1 MINKTLKNLIIF
13 GAFAFL
19 FISTNNA
26 LAYYY
31 SNTFNPSQNGRYLL
45 STSDRPN
52 ASTMNS
58 GNAVYTTNYNNNS
71 NPNSYSTNSGRSISS
86 YDTQTGAPI
95 YATTPTP
102 IVNNYYTTP
111 APVVASSTN
120 TVTTPATTQ
129 TDNSVNVKNANTT
142 DGTLKPLTDTAGNNL
157 TALSLNGSGGF
168 MPSSVWQWLLVIA
181 LILIIIIIA
190 RILGRKPA
198 ANSPHGVP
206 AH

>member
-26 LAYYY
+26 SAYYY
-31 SNTFNPSQNGRYLL
+31 TNTFNSNQNGRYLL
-45 STSDRPN
+45 RTTNNPN
-52 ASTMNS
+52 APTMNYE
-58 GNAVYTTNYNNNS
+58 NAVYTTNSNINY
-71 NPNSYSTNSGRSISS
+71 NPNSYYTNSGRSISS

-95 YATTPTP
+95 YAVTPTP

-111 APVVASSTN
+111 APVVASNSN
-120 TVTTPATTQ
+120 TVTTQ
-129 TDNSVNVKNANTT
+129 KDNSAKASNT

>member
-31 SNTFNPSQNGRYLL
+31 SNIFNSNQNGRYLL
-45 STSDRPN
+45 RTTNNPN
-52 ASTMNS
+52 APTMNYE
-58 GNAVYTTNYNNNS
+58 NAVYTTNSNINY

-95 YATTPTP
+95 YAVTPTP
-102 IVNNYYTTP
+102 IVNNYYTTST
-111 APVVASSTN
+111 PVVASNSN
-120 TVTTPATTQ
+120 TVTTPVTTQ
-129 TDNSVNVKNANTT
+129 KDNSAKASTT

-181 LILIIIIIA
+181 LILVIIIIA